1 MDWLWLVGR
10 AVFGLYFAY
19 SGLNHF
25 IQFQGL
31 KQYASYKKVPA
42 PGLSVVV
49 TGLILLAGGLSILTA
64 YWIEWGLY
72 LLVLFLVLSAFMM
85 HNFWKETDQNARV
98 GEMNQFLKNIA
109 LAAATLMLLSI
120 TNWTW

>member
-1 MDWLWLVGR
+1 MAGW
-10 AVFGLYFAY
+10 
-19 SGLNHF
+19 SGSIWSLFCLFWSKSF

-31 KQYASYKKVPA
+31 KQYATYKGVPV

-49 TGLILLAGGLSILTA
+49 TGLMLLAGGLSILTA
-64 YWIEWGLY
+64 YWVEWGLY
-72 LLVLFLVLSAFMM
+72 LLVIFLVVSAFMM
-85 HNFWKETDQNARV
+85 HNFWKETDQNAKV